1 MSAGLA
7 KTRAQSG
14 PMPLPGSAV
23 RRVSILGATG
33 SVGAS
38 TVDLIKRNPA
48 RFKVEAVAA
57 GRNVVALA
65 QTAREVGAA
74 IAVVADPD
82 CYASLKDALAG
93 SDIEVAAGEAAL
105 IEAAQRPADWVMA
118 AIAGAVG
125 LKPTMAAIERGA
137 TVALANKE
145 CMVCAGDLF
154 MRRAASAG
162 ATVLP
167 VDSEHNALFQA
178 LGAGRREDVRRVI
191 LTASGG
197 PFRTWTI
204 EQIGEATPEQAL
216 RHPNWSMGPKITID
230 SATLMNK
237 GLELIEAHHL
247 FALPPEEIDVLVHPQ
262 SVVHG
267 LVEFRDGSVVA
278 QLGPPDM
285 RVPIA
290 HCLAWP
296 ERIDGPAQ
304 RLDLAAL
311 RQLTFE
317 DADVVRFPALALA
330 RQAMVTGGAAPTVLN
345 AADEVAVAEF
355 IAGRISFPAIV
366 SLVAATLEAAAAR
379 GLLAAPDSIEAALAV
394 DHVAR
399 RLAHDLL
406 LNNAVKAS

>member
-1 MSAGLA
+1 MSAVGIA
-7 KTRAQSG
+7 KTKSKR
-14 PMPLPGSAV
+14 MPLPDDAPRSV
-23 RRVSILGATG
+23 TILGATG
-33 SVGAS
+33 SIGAS
-38 TVDLIKRNPA
+38 TVDLIKRNPT
-48 RFKVEAVAA
+48 RFRVEAVAS
-57 GRNVVALA
+57 GRNVAALA
-65 QTAREVGAA
+65 LVAREIGAR

-82 CYASLKDALAG
+82 CYGALKDALAG
-93 SDIEVAAGEAAL
+93 SGIEAAAGGQAL
-105 IEAAQRPADWVMA
+105 IEAAQHPADWVMA
-118 AIAGAVG
+118 AISGAVG

-145 CMVCAGDLF
+145 CLVCAGALF
-154 MRRAASAG
+154 MRSAANSG

-197 PFRTWTI
+197 PFRTWTLDAI
-204 EQIGEATPEQAL
+204 KRATPEQAL
-216 RHPNWSMGPKITID
+216 RHPNWSMGPKVTID
-230 SATLMNK
+230 SASLMNK

-247 FALPPEEIDVLVHPQ
+247 FALAPREIDVLVHPQ

-296 ERIDGPAQ
+296 ERIDGPAP
-304 RLDLAAL
+304 RLDLARL
-311 RQLTFE
+311 RELTFE
-317 DADVVRFPALALA
+317 DPDLVRFPALALA
-330 RQAMVTGGAAPTVLN
+330 RQAMEKGGAAPTVLN

-355 IAGRISFPAIV
+355 IGGRIPFLAIA
-366 SLVAATLEAAAAR
+366 SLVEKTLEAADSR
-379 GLLAAPDSIEAALAV
+379 GLLADPESIDAALAV
-394 DHVAR
+394 DHIAR
-399 RLAHDLL
+399 SLAQDLL